1 MQSPTDLVFGGY
13 GPSNPKRKE
22 ESFDV
27 GYWNPPCERSPMSPI
42 PDVLEVPPPLVR
54 CPQKVVEQHPPSFMP
69 SHLGSPQISKSQILI
84 N

>member
-42 PDVLEVPPPLVR
+42 PNVLEVPPPCSL
-54 CPQKVVEQHPPSFMP
+54 S
-69 SHLGSPQISKSQILI
+69 SKSCGTTSPKFHAITPWKS
-84 N
+84 